1 MANRLLITLTIPVLL
16 GSFLAFSPASSY
28 LQEELTSQ
36 FALDLD
42 FGTRDCSKIPV
53 SEFRGVVFIDHIL
66 SGKESGV
73 SFVPSSNYVSDSMRQ
88 IRLHDM
94 NFVRVPMNWESYAN
108 NSAVFLA
115 EVELVARAAA
125 DNDLCVIFDNHHW
138 YTSSYWGIQV
148 IGDAEGRGFP
158 SYVVKDFPLMV
169 ADDEYVATA
178 APFWSAFLKNEIIVD
193 GRPVW
198 DVQLD
203 YLEEVIQRVDRF
215 DNVVGYEIMNEPHLF
230 NASQYEDLGRYHTY
244 MAKEIRQV
252 TDKRIFF
259 DRETAWGFQRNP
271 SLEYQIL
278 PQNVSGVV
286 YTPHLYS
293 VPYDGSQAEGQIKKF
308 KSWSEEWGMEVL
320 VGEWSARSQLDTDV
334 FLSSFKENE
343 FGWTYYSWRPT
354 ESRGRGVSLYDANW
368 IPATEGLQQLTAA
381 MEKLY
386 GADEPDG
393 LGTSSRIPR

>member
-42 FGTRDCSKIPV
+42 FGTRDCSNIPV

-88 IRLHDM
+88 IRMHDM

-158 SYVVKDFPLMV
+158 SYIVKDFPLMV

-178 APFWSAFLKNEIIVD
+178 APFWGAFLKNEIIVD

-293 VPYDGSQAEGQIKKF
+293 VPYEGSQAEGQIKNF
-308 KSWSEEWGMEVL
+308 KRWSEEWGMEVL

-393 LGTSSRIPR
+393 LGTSSRIPH

>member
-42 FGTRDCSKIPV
+42 FGTRDCSNIPV

-88 IRLHDM
+88 IRMHDM

-198 DVQLD
+198 DLQLD

-244 MAKEIRQV
+244 MAREIRQV

-293 VPYDGSQAEGQIKKF
+293 VPYEGSQAEGQIKNF
-308 KSWSEEWGMEVL
+308 KRWSEEWGMEVL